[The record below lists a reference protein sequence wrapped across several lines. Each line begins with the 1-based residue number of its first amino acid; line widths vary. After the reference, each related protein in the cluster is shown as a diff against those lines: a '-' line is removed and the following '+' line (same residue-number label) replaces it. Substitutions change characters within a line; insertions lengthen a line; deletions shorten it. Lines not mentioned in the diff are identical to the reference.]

1 MAAALS
7 RAGRVGG
14 TKVAHLSLY
23 RKWRPQT
30 FDEVVGQEAVV
41 RTLRQGL
48 RLGRFAHAYLFSG
61 PRGTGKTTLARLV
74 SKGLNCEQGPTDQP
88 CGVCVPCQRISEARS
103 LDVIEI
109 DGASN
114 RGIDEVR
121 ELRENARFA
130 PAESRFKVYIIDE
143 VHMLTNEAFNA
154 LLKLLEEPPAHVIFI
169 FATTEPHRLPA
180 TIISRCQRF
189 DLHRLSDQDLA
200 ARLRQVAEA
209 EGIPLEEG
217 ALHLLVRMSQGALR
231 DGLSLLD
238 QLAALGADGPIGA
251 DLVREL
257 LGLVPEER
265 VDGLLEALIAR
276 EAGRIF
282 DWLAQLE
289 REGVDFRQLAR
300 ALVDRVRD
308 LLILLA
314 VPNPEGLVDMAGER
328 LEASRRLAQRA
339 GWEQLERM
347 ARLFSQAEGEI
358 RRGEGPRLT
367 LELACLEALRAG
379 SWEERLGRLE
389 AQVEQLAQSLAAGQA
404 RPGPPPPPPSPAP
417 TALPEEE
424 RRPSPPTAAEA
435 APTREERA
443 PSGSRPIPPAAQ
455 EAGAGSPPTGGEG
468 RPATGEAADL
478 ASLWERVLAEL
489 NRSAAGRSTHAFAR
503 EARLAALQG
512 DDAYLVFPE
521 GYEFHRSN
529 LSQKAHQDRVRRV
542 LSRQV
547 GRPVRLHIASEQDL
561 PEEVGAA
568 RGQGPASGESGQGG
582 PGRPPEGEEAAPV
595 DVEALQDPL
604 VRKAVEFFGGHVIR
618 VERKDSGNGAE

>member
-1 MAAALS
+1 M
-7 RAGRVGG
+7 
-14 TKVAHLSLY
+14 AHLSLY

-435 APTREERA
+435 APTRGRA
-443 PSGSRPIPPAAQ
+443 RPQREPAHSPSRPGGWGGFAPHGRGGTARDRRGSRSGEPLG
-455 EAGAGSPPTGGEG
+455 AGAG
-468 RPATGEAADL
+468 
-478 ASLWERVLAEL
+478 RVEPL
-489 NRSAAGRSTHAFAR
+489 
-503 EARLAALQG
+503 
-512 DDAYLVFPE
+512 
-521 GYEFHRSN
+521 
-529 LSQKAHQDRVRRV
+529 RR
-542 LSRQV
+542 
-547 GRPVRLHIASEQDL
+547 RPVDPRLR
-561 PEEVGAA
+561 PG
-568 RGQGPASGESGQGG
+568 GPA
-582 PGRPPEGEEAAPV
+582 GRPPGERCLSGLPRGLRVSPVQPEPEGPPGPGPARAQPAGGPPGPAPHRLGAGSARGGGGGPRAGAGLWRVRAGGAGPAA
-595 DVEALQDPL
+595 
-604 VRKAVEFFGGHVIR
+604 
-618 VERKDSGNGAE
+618 